1 MAPTV
6 RAAREGFPLPA
17 ACHYFLGYAGD
28 IIFARSDDGHAA
40 LHDDHG
46 ALREVGSTIRVP
58 HLADS
63 LDAIA
68 NEGDAVFYRG
78 EIGQRIVDHVR
89 ERGGLLTR
97 QDLGAYRPDVRR
109 SLLIGMGDWKIAS
122 NPPPAIGGANLAA
135 MLLAFGTSAFRDWD
149 EEQIRRLVRAQ
160 HAVMGYRKERL
171 DSAEDVAG
179 PVRRMLELARS
190 GEMVSRWASAATV
203 HTSTV
208 DGDGTACAITASS
221 GYGSGEMPA
230 GTGLWL
236 NNCLGEL
243 ELNLQGLEAAP
254 PGKRLPSNM
263 APSVARSKTGVLAVG
278 SPGADRITT
287 ALHQFLVNFLQR
299 GLTLEQA
306 VAWPRMHLRIR
317 ESHLDLAFE
326 PGLDIPALDHP
337 VSAFDSINMYFG
349 GVAVALQETGSR
361 FEAAA
366 DPRREGG
373 IFVTP

>member
-1 MAPTV
+1 
-6 RAAREGFPLPA
+6 
-17 ACHYFLGYAGD
+17 
-28 IIFARSDDGHAA
+28 
-40 LHDDHG
+40 
-46 ALREVGSTIRVP
+46 
-58 HLADS
+58 
-63 LDAIA
+63 
-68 NEGDAVFYRG
+68 
-78 EIGQRIVDHVR
+78 
-89 ERGGLLTR
+89 
-97 QDLGAYRPDVRR
+97 
-109 SLLIGMGDWKIAS
+109 
-122 NPPPAIGGANLAA
+122 
-135 MLLAFGTSAFRDWD
+135 
-149 EEQIRRLVRAQ
+149 
-160 HAVMGYRKERL
+160 
-171 DSAEDVAG
+171 
-179 PVRRMLELARS
+179 
-190 GEMVSRWASAATV
+190 
-203 HTSTV
+203 
-208 DGDGTACAITASS
+208 
-221 GYGSGEMPA
+221 MPA

-349 GVAVALQETGSR
+349 GVAVALQEAGSR